1 MKQVATVLKKEKEN
15 NYKLVV
21 LRSGACGSN
30 CSSCSSCS
38 HAESK
43 NHIVYVDYNED
54 LKPGDRVILE
64 TSNSSVIKFSFFV
77 YIIPLV
83 LFVFSLVIS
92 YNYLSKNGYTNFEQ
106 ISFLFGIIGFCVS
119 LLILKLIDNKIGKKS
134 SLLRISEVIKRI

>member
-106 ISFLFGIIGFCVS
+106 ISLFGIIGFCVS

>member
-1 MKQVATVLKKEKEN
+1 M
-15 NYKLVV
+15 V

-106 ISFLFGIIGFCVS
+106 ISFLFGIIG
-119 LLILKLIDNKIGKKS
+119 
-134 SLLRISEVIKRI
+134 LRIIINS